1 MAATVKD
8 VARRARVSIASVSR
22 ALNSSGSV
30 TPEVR
35 RRVRRAAHTLRHMP
49 RAAARSL
56 INRRTHT
63 VGLLLPDTHG
73 EYFSELIRGVDRA
86 ARARGLHLL
95 VSSSHGD
102 SPEATSA
109 ALQSMNGRVDGLLMM
124 SPHVGGGSLGE
135 ALPPGLPTVLM
146 NTRVARGTRAAYLVD
161 DFGGARAMTCHL
173 ASCGYRRI
181 AHIRGPRDNF
191 EAEERLRGYRA
202 GLGTRRA
209 VVIDGEFSEE
219 SGYLAGQALAAER
232 GRPDAVFAANDAMA
246 IGCLFALTESG
257 VRVPEDIALAG
268 FDDVPVARFVHPP
281 LTTVRV
287 DVAAM
292 GRRAL
297 ERLAAAI
304 DDPRTDTG
312 TVETL
317 PVELVVRASCGA
329 NSLRRVRR
337 RRRRA

>member
-1 MAATVKD
+1 MAATIKD

-22 ALNSSGSV
+22 ALNSAGSV

-35 RRVRRAAHTLRHMP
+35 SRVLRAAHTLRYMP
-49 RAAARSL
+49 HAAARSL

-102 SPEATSA
+102 SPEATST

-124 SPHVGGGSLGE
+124 SPHVGGGSLAE

-146 NTRVARGTRAAYLVD
+146 NTRAARGTRAAYLVD